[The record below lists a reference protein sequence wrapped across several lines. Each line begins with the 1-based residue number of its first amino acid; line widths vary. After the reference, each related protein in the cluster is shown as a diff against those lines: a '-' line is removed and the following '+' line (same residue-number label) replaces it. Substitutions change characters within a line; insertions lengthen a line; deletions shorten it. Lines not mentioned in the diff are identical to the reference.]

1 MISWDGVD
9 TSALYQEIIDEYEK
23 IIGKYSFQ
31 KYILNEEESVY
42 IIQDTFVLYI
52 GLINYGDDD
61 FPNHRI
67 VFEELL
73 NNDIF
78 KFNFSGFSRKYPND
92 KRGHITYKRFHGVWG
107 EPIRDVENM
116 NFGLVS
122 EKEVQRRKDSLFIE
136 SKAEYINSMLPEL
149 KLRDRYNQWDGYLYN
164 FIIYELSDGE
174 RTGHAIYCSDNP
186 QVHKTALKMANEVEK
201 QALELYATRFY
212 MDKSIVGTDRDF
224 SRWQY
229 DTCHLTQGVNCDGV
243 MVDIL
248 MEKIERHKANGWKH
262 KYKKNLGSDKLCIAE
277 HDLKYFWVSKYVKS
291 KIPCD
296 VLSVGSTIFEEV
308 HNGGFKNEPRYEYL
322 IPENKWKSEQLV
334 YELTKKLY
342 KKYTVL
348 YQHRPF
354 FLKSEKGQMSYDIF
368 ICGLNVAIEY
378 QGKQH
383 FEPVEIFGGE
393 EHFKEQTYRDKLKK
407 KLSFQNGV
415 SLVYINYWEDIS
427 PDLIKEKVTA
437 AINYGKRL

>member
-9 TSALYQEIIDEYEK
+9 TSALYQEVLSDYEK
-23 IIGKYSFQ
+23 VIEKYSFQ
-31 KYILNEEESVY
+31 KYLLNDGESVY
-42 IIQDTFVLYI
+42 VIQDTFVLYI

-61 FPNHRI
+61 FPNYRI

-78 KFNFSGFSRKYPND
+78 KFNFSGFSRKYPTNE
-92 KRGHITYKRFHGVWG
+92 RGHITYKRFHGIWG
-107 EPIRDVENM
+107 EPIRSIEGIM
-116 NFGLVS
+116 SLA
-122 EKEVQRRKDSLFIE
+122 LFIG
-136 SKAEYINSMLPEL
+136 SKADYVNTGLPEL
-149 KLRDRYNQWDGYLYN
+149 KLEDRYNQWEGYLYN
-164 FIIYELSDGE
+164 FIIYELTDSEQIGY
-174 RTGHAIYCSDNP
+174 AIYCSDNP

-212 MDKSIVGTDRDF
+212 MDKNVLGSDKDF

-229 DTCHLTQGVNCDGV
+229 DTCYLSQGVNCDGV

-248 MEKIERHKANGWKH
+248 MKKIEQHKANGWKH
-262 KYKKNLGSDKLCIAE
+262 KYEKNLSSDKLCIAE
-277 HDLKYFWVSKYVKS
+277 HDLKYFWVSRYVKN
-291 KIPCD
+291 KVLRD
-296 VLSVGSTIFEEV
+296 VLNVGSAIFEEV
-308 HNGGFKNEPRYEYL
+308 HSGEYKSEPRYEYL

-334 YELTKKLY
+334 YELVKRLY
-342 KKYTVL
+342 KKYTIL

-354 FLKSEKGQMSYDIF
+354 FLKSKKGQMSYDIF

-393 EHFKEQTYRDKLKK
+393 EHFKEQVYRDELKK
-407 KLSFQNGV
+407 KLSHQNGIA
-415 SLVYINYWEDIS
+415 LVYINYWEDIS
-427 PDLIKEKVTA
+427 PDLIREKVKLVLSE
-437 AINYGKRL
+437 N